1 MGAVRLFILGALLRD
16 GAMHGHQIR
25 RAAQLDRT
33 ELWADVKPGSLYGA
47 LRRMAA
53 EGVIEAV
60 RTERVGNMPERTVY
74 AITDEGRREFDVLRH
89 GILSDTGLRP
99 DPVDLALAYADDL
112 DEPQLRALIEDR
124 RAALAAELASWRH
137 LHEHAA
143 PYLRGLEQCG
153 FEHVV
158 IRLEAEITWH
168 DRVLARLTDLNNSEE
183 GR

>member
-1 MGAVRLFILGALLRD
+1 
-16 GAMHGHQIR
+16 AMHGHKIR

-112 DEPQLRALIEDR
+112 DESQLRALIEDR
-124 RAALAAELASWRH
+124 RAALAAE
-137 LHEHAA
+137 
-143 PYLRGLEQCG
+143 
-153 FEHVV
+153 
-158 IRLEAEITWH
+158 
-168 DRVLARLTDLNNSEE
+168 
-183 GR
+183 